1 MRESILDKVHFM
13 RDVGA
18 EIWFSSSVS
27 MTAEPL
33 IQYLRQLQA
42 QGKTH
47 VKVDDDARLLLRK
60 FYSRAMGRP
69 VSTLTR
75 VTVSPPAHQRSSK
88 FVVPQVQEPAPIQNV
103 PAQVQVS
110 GTTEEEKLSHLKQ
123 QAKDWAPAKAVG
135 GLRDTMV
142 FSSGNPRAEIMLV
155 GEAPGFDEERLLEP
169 FSGKAGQKLDA
180 ILRAMG
186 TDRKAVYLSNIVKF
200 RPKMANQTTSNRK
213 PTKKELSVWLPFI
226 REEVKIVAP
235 KVIIALGGTSAQALL
250 GLETSVGEMRGEFHQ
265 YEGRPLRVTYH
276 PSYVLNDEATPEKRM
291 LWLDM
296 LSVMERL
303 NMPISEKQRGYFA
316 KQG

>member
-1 MRESILDKVHFM
+1 VHFLS
-13 RDVGA
+13 DVGA
-18 EIWFSSSVS
+18 EIWFLSHVS
-27 MTAEPL
+27 MIAEPL
-33 IQYLRQLQA
+33 IHYLRQLQA

-47 VKVDDDARLLLRK
+47 VKVDDDARVLLRK
-60 FYSRAMGRP
+60 FYSRAMGKP
-69 VSTLTR
+69 VSQ
-75 VTVSPPAHQRSSK
+75 PPARVAVPPPAYPQPSK
-88 FVVPQVQEPAPIQNV
+88 FVAPQVQEPAPAQNV
-103 PAQVQVS
+103 PVAQAQVQVS
-110 GTTEEEKLSHLKQ
+110 GSTEEEKLSHLKQ

-142 FSSGNPRAEIMLV
+142 FSTGNPRAEIMLV

-186 TDRKAVYLSNIVKF
+186 TDRKDVYLSNIVKF

-213 PTKKELSVWLPFI
+213 PTKQELSVWLPFI

-235 KVIIALGGTSAQALL
+235 KVIIALGESSAQALL

-265 YEGRPLRVTYH
+265 YEGIPLRVTYH